1 MIHLILSL
9 KTTHCIAA
17 RPASSSVRPVSMPH
31 TQGLDTNVGLS
42 FQRKE
47 RKHVERLP
55 GLTYNSTFMEEH
67 LQVWRRD
74 VSWGLLKMSAR
85 RMLMRSALQLLS
97 FSSISLAA
105 RAQPTVTR
113 VFVGI
118 TSFCKAMSYTTEQF
132 GTPYSES
139 YKVYFSKY
147 HF

>member
-1 MIHLILSL
+1 MLYDL
-9 KTTHCIAA
+9 
-17 RPASSSVRPVSMPH
+17 PSSSVHPVSMPH
-31 TQGLDTNVGLS
+31 THGLDTNAGLS
-42 FQRKE
+42 FQRK
-47 RKHVERLP
+47 HVERLR

-67 LQVWRRD
+67 VQVWRRD

-105 RAQPTVTR
+105 RAQPTIAGL
-113 VFVGI
+113 FVGI